1 MFKKRFAAG
10 LLAAGM
16 LLAGCSGSGGSGGSD
31 GAKAV
36 MTTCTAE
43 QEGQTIQVVLNAPSE
58 NAQISSM
65 DIAITMD
72 LSSAGV
78 DGEQLIDLYGSMIKS
93 QVAQELGI
101 DEEDLNVTADGSKLS
116 VTVSLKDPKKFFSSV
131 LGEEEVKDSDLVFST
146 AKAQLEAQFTCE

>member
-16 LLAGCSGSGGSGGSD
+16 LLAGCSGSGGSD

-78 DGEQLIDLYGSMIKS
+78 DGEQLIDQYGSMIKS